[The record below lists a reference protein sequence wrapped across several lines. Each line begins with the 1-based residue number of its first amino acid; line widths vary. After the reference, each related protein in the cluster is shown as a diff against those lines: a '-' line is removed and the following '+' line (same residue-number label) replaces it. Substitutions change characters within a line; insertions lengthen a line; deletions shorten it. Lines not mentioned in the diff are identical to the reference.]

1 MKKYYRF
8 FNKGKSDGDW
18 LENLFSQEE
27 SLEKY
32 FEEKEALDLLLEEQR
47 ILNKKIAIKIEQVN
61 KWAEK
66 CSKPKI
72 TIK

>member
-1 MKKYYRF
+1 MNRYYRF
-8 FNKGKSDGDW
+8 FNKGQPDDDW
-18 LENLFSQEE
+18 LENLLSQKER
-27 SLEKY
+27 LEKY